1 MRYTTVYMLDS
12 LIEQLSVAQQQQL
25 VEYAIHK
32 RRLFT
37 RNHELKTH
45 DAFVI
50 KFTATTEQ
58 HTIESIISIL
68 ARKYNAAVHV
78 MQSDLIVAT
87 IQEQ

>member
-1 MRYTTVYMLDS
+1 MLDS

-25 VEYAIHK
+25 VQYAIHK
-32 RRLFT
+32 RRIVT
-37 RNHELKTH
+37 NNHTLKTH
-45 DAFVI
+45 DSFVI

-58 HTIESIISIL
+58 HTIDAIISVL
-68 ARKYNAAVHV
+68 AQKYNAAVYV